1 MNNPKTRLALLGT
14 MSDLHKQPIRY
25 DLACLQ
31 NIVAELAPDLLCA
44 EVTREAWEQ
53 GNLSQSSV
61 EIRESLAPVIAVTDT
76 VLIPVAP
83 TPQQF
88 SDFAPRDGWRYRLVK
103 IFDRFFRW
111 GQIQANNPDTVNG
124 PWFGAFCHMV
134 CMATEL
140 LWSAEE
146 RAAWENQNRQLA
158 ENIVHTIQRDTG
170 RRVLVAV
177 QCHRLHHLI
186 PLLRAHSDLFDIMGY
201 QYL

>member
-1 MNNPKTRLALLGT
+1 MNNPKTRLTLLGT
-14 MSDLHKQPIRY
+14 LSDLHRQPIHY

-31 NIVAELAPDLLCA
+31 KIVAELAPDLLCA

-53 GNLSQSSV
+53 GNISRASV

-88 SDFAPRDGWRYRLVK
+88 SDFAPRAGWRCRLVQ

-111 GQIQANNPDTVNG
+111 GQIQANTPDAVNG

-134 CMATEL
+134 CMATQL
-140 LWSAEE
+140 LWSAEQ
-146 RAAWENQNRQLA
+146 RAAWEKQNKQLVQ
-158 ENIVHTIQRDTG
+158 NIVHAVQRDAG

-177 QCHRLHHLI
+177 QCQRLHHLL
-186 PLLRAHSDLFDIMGY
+186 PLLRAHSDVFDIVGY
-201 QYL
+201 QDL